1 MKNCPVCKARCFD
14 DMEIC
19 YGCMH
24 RFEQEEGNGDVPIGK
39 EAAPAGQVVE
49 QVATEQASAD
59 AAAMSPGT
67 VAASAGMVDAQ
78 MDATSAPAGVKANVA
93 TPPNGSAPNDGVP
106 PNDDASKENA
116 MPNDDASDNDAPP
129 NGEFIKAGFAPLCF
143 EPAIGVLATAS
154 LGNGYRLVLSI
165 DKE

>member
-1 MKNCPVCKARCFD
+1 MKSCPVCKARCFD

-24 RFEQEEGNGDVPIGK
+24 RFEQEEGNGDAPIGK

-93 TPPNGSAPNDGVP
+93 TPPNGSAPNDGMP

-116 MPNDDASDNDAPP
+116 MPNDDASNNDAPA

>member
-1 MKNCPVCKARCFD
+1 MKSCPVCKARCFD

-24 RFEQEEGNGDVPIGK
+24 RFEQEEGNGDAPIGK
-39 EAAPAGQVVE
+39 EAAPAGQAVE
-49 QVATEQASAD
+49 QVAAEQASAD
-59 AAAMSPGT
+59 AAAMSPGV
-67 VAASAGMVDAQ
+67 VAASAGVVDAQ
-78 MDATSAPAGVKANVA
+78 MDATSASADVRANAV
-93 TPPNGSAPNDGVP
+93 VP
-106 PNDDASKENA
+106 PSDSVSNDSMPPSDDASKENA
-116 MPNDDASDNDAPP
+116 MSNDGASNNGAPP

>member
-1 MKNCPVCKARCFD
+1 MKSCPVCKARCFD

-106 PNDDASKENA
+106 PNDDASN
-116 MPNDDASDNDAPP
+116 NDAPA